1 MQYLFLVNAFDF
13 NAIFGNIV
21 TKWYYYVILAAF
33 LIVLFVFFTFKKQPE
48 RNNLTDTQRLVY
60 TALFAAL
67 SFVANYFTVKIGD
80 ALQISFVAAAG
91 FLAGYIL
98 GGGLG
103 FAAAFTG
110 DLICG
115 IVSPFGAY
123 NPIIGIGSGLWGLI
137 PGAIFDYFKGN
148 VYVKIAVSF
157 ALSFSVCSF
166 LVNTWGLSLMYS
178 MTFLSLMALLPWKL
192 LTAAINAALCFAVVP
207 VLLPRIL
214 PKDKFNL

>member
-21 TKWYYYVILAAF
+21 TKWYYYVILVAF
-33 LIVLFVFFTFKKQPE
+33 LIALFVFFTFKKQPE

-137 PGAIFDYFKGN
+137 PGVIFDYFKGN

-157 ALSFSVCSF
+157 ALSFLVCSF